1 MSDTNILDE
10 ENELYGYGL
19 VNVQKMTMVAPPHGM
34 DLFTTP
40 EAAEEHLESLVES
53 GTVRQTSH
61 IRMVQ
66 VRLDNEEDK
75 RLEEITIS

>member
-1 MSDTNILDE
+1 MGDTNILDE

-19 VNVQKMTMVAPPHGM
+19 VNVQNMRMIAPTGK
-34 DLFTTP
+34 DLFRTP

-66 VRLDNEEDK
+66 VRLDNEEDR
-75 RLEEITIS
+75 RLEEISI

>member
-1 MSDTNILDE
+1 MGGTNILDGD
-10 ENELYGYGL
+10 NELYGYGL
-19 VNVQKMTMVAPPHGM
+19 VNVHKMVMVAPTGK
-34 DLFTTP
+34 DFFRTP
-40 EAAEEHLESLVES
+40 EAAEEHLESLVDS

-75 RLEEITIS
+75 RLGKITL

>member
-1 MSDTNILDE
+1 MADAHPLDE

-19 VNVQKMTMVAPPHGM
+19 VNVQKMTMVAPLGR
-34 DLFTTP
+34 DIFQTP

-66 VRLDNEEDK
+66 VRLDNEEDE
-75 RLEEITIS
+75 RLESL